1 MFEASA
7 SLLVATLIIAAIIAV
22 VIRWGWKM
30 VTKVWR
36 NPKRLERELRKQNL
50 KGNPYRLWF
59 GDLKEMVK
67 MQQEVKSKPMLSS
80 HSHDIPPYVF
90 SFVHHL
96 VNKYGKNSFMWFGM
110 TPRVILM
117 DPEKVKEVFNRN
129 YDFPRPELIPI
140 VKYIATGV
148 ANYEDDKWAKHRKII
163 NPAFYLE
170 QLKVLIPSFSQS
182 SNDMI
187 RKWEN
192 MLSSSSD
199 GTCEMDVQPWIKNF
213 TEDAISRTAFGSSFE
228 EGRKIF
234 ELLSELG
241 DLMMKNV
248 FRYHNPLWSM
258 IYAKEKTRMKEI
270 DRMVE
275 ASLMVIIEKKEKAMK
290 AGDTTKRDL
299 LGVLLESNH
308 KEIEEQGRNKNNNVG
323 LSMKDVIEECKLF
336 YFAGQETTSSMLAWT
351 MMLLGRYPDWQARA
365 REEVLRVFGNQNPDY
380 DGLSQLKILTMILYE
395 VLRLYPPAGWL
406 TRCPKEDMKLGNL
419 LVPAG
424 VEILLPIL
432 MLHHDK
438 EIWGDDANEFKP
450 ERFSEGISK
459 AGKGGSSAFFP
470 FGRGPRICMG
480 LNFAMLEAKM
490 VLSLILQH
498 FCFEVSPTYCHAP
511 IFNLTIQPRHG
522 VHIIIHKL

>member
-1 MFEASA
+1 
-7 SLLVATLIIAAIIAV
+7 
-22 VIRWGWKM
+22 
-30 VTKVWR
+30 
-36 NPKRLERELRKQNL
+36 
-50 KGNPYRLWF
+50 
-59 GDLKEMVK
+59 
-67 MQQEVKSKPMLSS
+67 MLSS
-80 HSHDIPPYVF
+80 HSHDIPPYVS

-163 NPAFYLE
+163 NTAFYFGKIE
-170 QLKVLIPSFSQS
+170 
-182 SNDMI
+182 
-187 RKWEN
+187 
-192 MLSSSSD
+192 D
-199 GTCEMDVQPWIKNF
+199 GTCELDVRPWIKNF

-228 EGRKIF
+228 EV
-234 ELLSELG
+234 
-241 DLMMKNV
+241 LMK
-248 FRYHNPLWSM
+248 S
-258 IYAKEKTRMKEI
+258 IYSVIYTKEKTRMKEI

-275 ASLMVIIEKKEKAMK
+275 ASLMGIIEKKEKAMK

-380 DGLSQLKILTMILYE
+380 DGLSQLKI
-395 VLRLYPPAGWL
+395 
-406 TRCPKEDMKLGNL
+406 
-419 LVPAG
+419 
-424 VEILLPIL
+424 
-432 MLHHDK
+432 
-438 EIWGDDANEFKP
+438 
-450 ERFSEGISK
+450 
-459 AGKGGSSAFFP
+459 
-470 FGRGPRICMG
+470 
-480 LNFAMLEAKM
+480 
-490 VLSLILQH
+490 
-498 FCFEVSPTYCHAP
+498 
-511 IFNLTIQPRHG
+511 
-522 VHIIIHKL
+522 